1 MLQAIHDRVT
11 GWIAWVVVGLIIV
24 VFALWGIDSYLKSEA
39 KVYAAMVND
48 VEISIPEYRAAKQQQ
63 IQRMRAMLGKQ
74 FDAGLTN
81 TPEFKSAVLN
91 RLIEEELL
99 VQAAT
104 DAGLAVSDAY
114 LAARIHAIPEF
125 QGEDGKFSQD
135 RYQRLLAQQGLS
147 PQQFERQ
154 VRRSLLINQF
164 VGSLSD
170 SAIVVPQEVEQGLR
184 LQGQERKL
192 KYLRIPMARYLEK
205 AEVKPEEISAF
216 YEANKARFVEPE
228 QVRLQY
234 LELSLDSI
242 AAGLQA
248 SDDEIEALYASEKA
262 KLTVDEQR
270 HARHI
275 LIKLDEGADEAAVA
289 PAKKK
294 AEDLVKR
301 LRAGEDFAKLAKEY
315 SDDPGSAAEGGDLGL
330 FGKGMMVPE
339 FEAATFALKKDEI
352 SDPVRSPFGFHII
365 QVTEI
370 QPAKTPEL
378 AEVREQL
385 AEEVKRKQAEQIFA
399 ERSETLG
406 TLSFEHPD
414 TLTVAAE
421 QLGLKVQES
430 GWLPATGGAGIGS
443 HPQVME
449 AALSDDVLNG
459 GNNSQAIEIGPDHVV
474 VVRVLEHK
482 PAKQL
487 ELDKVRDAIANN
499 LRQEAARKAAR
510 EQGESL
516 AVKLDKGESMSSIAG
531 ELQLEVQDVG
541 FVGRNDSKTDREIL
555 TVAFRIP
562 RAESGKVTTAGA
574 SLSSGD
580 YVLLQVDAV
589 RDGDLS
595 KLGEAQRDEFKRNL
609 NQLYGTLESAALL
622 EQLKSKADIKREV
635 EKLD

>member
-11 GWIAWVVVGLIIV
+11 GWIAWIVVGIIIV

-48 VEISIPEYRAAKQQQ
+48 VEISVSEYRSAKQQQ
-63 IQRMRAMLGKQ
+63 IQRMRAMLGNQ
-74 FDAGLTN
+74 FDPNIAN
-81 TPEFKSAVLN
+81 TSEFKSAVLN

-104 DAGLAVSDAY
+104 DAGLAISDSF
-114 LAARIHAIPEF
+114 LGARIQAVPDFH
-125 QGEDGKFSQD
+125 GEDGKFSQE
-135 RYQRLLAQQGLS
+135 RYQRLLSQQGMS
-147 PQQFERQ
+147 PQQFEHQ
-154 VRRSLLINQF
+154 VKRSLLISQF
-164 VGSLSD
+164 IGSVTE

-192 KYLRIPMARYLEK
+192 QYLRIPLARYLDK
-205 AEVKPEEISAF
+205 AEVKAEEVNAF

-248 SDDEIEALYASEKA
+248 TDAEIEALYASEKA
-262 KLTVDEQR
+262 KLTVEEQR
-270 HARHI
+270 RARHI
-275 LIKLDEGADEAAVA
+275 LIKLEEGADDATVAAA
-289 PAKKK
+289 QKK

-301 LRAGEDFAKLAKEY
+301 LRTGEDFAKLAKEF

-339 FEAATFALKKDEI
+339 FEAATFAMERDAI

-370 QPAKTPEL
+370 QAAKTPEL
-378 AEVREQL
+378 AEVRDQL
-385 AEEVKRKQAEQIFA
+385 AEDARRNQAEQIFA

-406 TLSFEHPD
+406 ALSFEHPD

-421 QLGLKVQES
+421 QLGLKIQES
-430 GWLPATGGAGIGS
+430 AWLPATGGEGIGS

-449 AALSDDVLNG
+449 AALKDDVLNG
-459 GNNSQAIEIGPDHVV
+459 GNNSQVIEIDPDHVV

-487 ELDKVRDAIANN
+487 ELDKVRDAILNN
-499 LRQEAARKAAR
+499 LRQEAARKEAR
-510 EQGESL
+510 KQGEAL
-516 AVKLDKGESMSSIAG
+516 AVRLESGTALAAIAS
-531 ELQLEVQDVG
+531 ELQLQVNDAG
-541 FVGRNDSKTDREIL
+541 FVRRNDSKHDRDIVA
-555 TVAFRIP
+555 VAFKVP
-562 RAESGKVTTAGA
+562 RAEGGKVTTAGA
-574 SLSSGD
+574 SLPNGD
-580 YVLLQVDAV
+580 YLLLQIEAV
-589 RDGDLS
+589 RDGDVA
-595 KLGEAQRDEFKRNL
+595 GIGAAQREEFQRNL
-609 NQLYGTLESAALL
+609 NQLYGGLESTALL
-622 EQLKSKADIKREV
+622 EQLKSKADIKREL
-635 EKLD
+635 ERLD